1 MSDFL
6 PVNTLIPPVPLPEN
20 DAVSITVP
28 APAKLN
34 LFLHVVGR
42 RPDGYHLLESVFFMV
57 TLADTL
63 TFTRGAPGTG
73 VMRTGDMAE
82 HPEKDLCVRAVR
94 ALEQYTDRTFDLT
107 IDVTKRIPSGAGMGG
122 GSSDAATTLIA
133 LNRWYRLGLTRAE
146 LIDVAETLGADV
158 PFFIFGETAFVTGIG
173 EKQTPIALPAGNVLL
188 VMPSVATSTAGIF
201 ADPGLT
207 RDTSSLKIA
216 NLSSEIV
223 AQWPRP
229 FGRNDLE
236 PVVLRRNAET
246 KSALAHLGDG
256 ARMTGS
262 GSAVFRLL
270 TVDDTVSTDVPAGMQ
285 GWLATIQPQHP
296 LFHWL

>member
-6 PVNTLIPPVPLPEN
+6 SVNTLLPPVPLPEN

-73 VMRTGDMAE
+73 VVRTGDMAE
-82 HPEKDLCVRAVR
+82 YPEKDLCVRAIR
-94 ALEQYTDRTFDLT
+94 ALEQYTGRTFDLT

-146 LIDVAETLGADV
+146 LITVAETLGADV

-216 NLSSEIV
+216 NLSSEIA

-246 KSALAHLGDG
+246 KSALAHLGAG